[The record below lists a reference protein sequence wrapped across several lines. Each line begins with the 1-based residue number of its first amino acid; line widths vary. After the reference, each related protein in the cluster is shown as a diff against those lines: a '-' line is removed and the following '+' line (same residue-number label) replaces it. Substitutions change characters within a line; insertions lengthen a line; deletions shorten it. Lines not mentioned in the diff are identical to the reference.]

1 MIRFFLLIFCFVNI
15 NNFAYSQSNNHFM
28 SVKTTTVFIG
38 QTSANS
44 SGSLPIK
51 YATIQVEG
59 SPSNSTPPS
68 SVKKFILH
76 FYEDSRAEQKPLIN
90 EKNTEV
96 KSFYPYSE
104 FEKYYE
110 LLKQKNLVI
119 RYLDQV
125 SQATK
130 EVSISTFGTVPLR

>member
-1 MIRFFLLIFCFVNI
+1 MVI
-15 NNFAYSQSNNHFM
+15 
-28 SVKTTTVFIG
+28 KTTSVYIG
-38 QTSANS
+38 QTSANG
-44 SGSLPIK
+44 SGILPVK
-51 YATIQVEG
+51 YAIIQVEG

-76 FYEDSRAEQKPLIN
+76 FYEDTRANQKPLIN
-90 EKNTEV
+90 ENNTEV

-110 LLKQKNLVI
+110 ILKQKNLVI

-130 EVSISTFGTVPLR
+130 EVSISTSGLVPIRQ